1 MRLWRKYRSREELGY
16 RTCQSE
22 CTCVH
27 EECLALLGI
36 ISFIIIFIVPRI
48 PLAYRASMSMPAAMM
63 ACSSTSTAASC
74 SCSIASQ
81 MLVLPA
87 SSVRLRLAHSEA
99 CGKEHELVFVL
110 VGNVHL
116 LAVLCKRGLD
126 LLVRGE
132 FNGGAAGLVFSHC
145 IGAERFSQFP
155 APMGRRRPRGFVG
168 AASTDDPVNS
178 QWQAGRR

>member
-1 MRLWRKYRSREELGY
+1 
-16 RTCQSE
+16 
-22 CTCVH
+22 
-27 EECLALLGI
+27 
-36 ISFIIIFIVPRI
+36 
-48 PLAYRASMSMPAAMM
+48 MSMPAAIM

-132 FNGGAAGLVFSHC
+132 VNGGAAGLVFAHWIVAESRP
-145 IGAERFSQFP
+145 IGRP
-155 APMGRRRPRGFVG
+155 PMGRRRPRGFVG
-168 AASTDDPVNS
+168 AAEGWTDVY
-178 QWQAGRR
+178 RRSC

>member
-1 MRLWRKYRSREELGY
+1 
-16 RTCQSE
+16 
-22 CTCVH
+22 
-27 EECLALLGI
+27 
-36 ISFIIIFIVPRI
+36 
-48 PLAYRASMSMPAAMM
+48 
-63 ACSSTSTAASC
+63 
-74 SCSIASQ
+74 

-132 FNGGAAGLVFSHC
+132 VNGGAAVLALEQW
-145 IGAERFSQFP
+145 IGAEIKQLRYCARQP
-155 APMGRRRPRGFVG
+155 VG
-168 AASTDDPVNS
+168 ACHM
-178 QWQAGRR
+178 QRRANCWAVGLVDVYPGVKQDVDQVVIA

>member
-1 MRLWRKYRSREELGY
+1 MLTRCRPPMRLWKKDRRREELGY

-99 CGKEHELVFVL
+99 CGKEHDLVFVL

-132 FNGGAAGLVFSHC
+132 VNGVAAGLVFAHW
-145 IGAERFSQFP
+145 IDAESRPMGP
-155 APMGRRRPRGFVG
+155 APHGPSWVRGC
-168 AASTDDPVNS
+168 
-178 QWQAGRR
+178 